1 MVFVDAFL
9 FILTWDTFS
18 TAQLGLESSPLCG
31 CSRARSRVTQ
41 LMLRAQARAGEGVSG
56 AALRQGWCTGLVSVE
71 SEYYCRPN
79 SVNMYIFS

>member
-41 LMLRAQARAGEGVSG
+41 LMPRAQARAGEGASG